1 MPKTIQFKLDFNQDL
16 GSYFKSKFPEFKQY
30 RILSK
35 SLDARGAPRGKKP
48 VYHYI
53 LEVIKEGESF
63 SSYKEEPKEVD
74 TPSKPPIFI
83 GAGPAGLFGALRMVE
98 KGVPCII
105 IERGDEANKRMLAI
119 SKYWRKGQLD
129 TESNVCF
136 GEGGAGLFSDGKLI
150 TRVKSPLVKYVMHKF
165 VEFGAPEETAYIS
178 NPHLGSNKIRAL
190 IGKISGFLKDNGCK
204 FYYNTRVD
212 KLIFEQDKVI
222 GVELSNG
229 EKLYSDH
236 VILAAGHSA
245 KELYHHLNQNNVALS
260 QKDFA
265 VGVRIEH
272 PRSVIDS
279 IQHGRFAQEL
289 EAARYKLTYHQQ
301 KTDKGTYSFCM
312 CPGGYVL
319 SSGTDEGGI
328 VINGMSNF
336 ARNSPWSNSAL
347 VVSVK
352 AGRDFSDKDPLAG
365 LEFQES
371 IERKAYQVSK
381 ELGSG
386 KELPAMT
393 VEEFLAG
400 RLNEDE
406 LPKTSCPSKL
416 VKADIRKILPKFV
429 SQHLHEALRE
439 FDRKMKGYSSAKAV
453 LIAPETRTSAPIT
466 ILRDRKSF
474 ESTSHKGLYPC
485 GEGAGYAGGITS
497 AAVDGIK
504 VADSILGI

>member
-1 MPKTIQFKLDFNQDL
+1 M
-16 GSYFKSKFPEFKQY
+16 
-30 RILSK
+30 
-35 SLDARGAPRGKKP
+35 
-48 VYHYI
+48 
-53 LEVIKEGESF
+53 
-63 SSYKEEPKEVD
+63 
-74 TPSKPPIFI
+74 
-83 GAGPAGLFGALRMVE
+83 
-98 KGVPCII
+98 
-105 IERGDEANKRMLAI
+105 
-119 SKYWRKGQLD
+119 
-129 TESNVCF
+129 
-136 GEGGAGLFSDGKLI
+136 
-150 TRVKSPLVKYVMHKF
+150 
-165 VEFGAPEETAYIS
+165 
-178 NPHLGSNKIRAL
+178 
-190 IGKISGFLKDNGCK
+190 
-204 FYYNTRVD
+204 
-212 KLIFEQDKVI
+212 
-222 GVELSNG
+222 
-229 EKLYSDH
+229 
-236 VILAAGHSA
+236 
-245 KELYHHLNQNNVALS
+245 
-260 QKDFA
+260 
-265 VGVRIEH
+265 GVRIEH

-400 RLNEDE
+400 KLNEDE